1 MRVSG
6 EFFCGAAV
14 FLIANAAVAE
24 GVHPARLG
32 RQALED
38 RRRGGS
44 ALQRDYQQQSQRG
57 EFPDEAEH
65 ATILGQRYGL
75 SNADCGVCPPF
86 RFREGICLRTGFVLA
101 SITFCDEVAALL
113 RGAARYP
120 GAWCVCGRRS
130 RSNEEDRMDV
140 TLLWIVGAALVGG
153 ALSLLLAGLLAF
165 TVFSAWIPRMVSY
178 AVGAL
183 LGAAFLDVLPEAM
196 EKSSNVEVVSA
207 VTLFGVLGFFLLEK
221 AALWRHQHEHGDA
234 HPHAHIAA
242 RTGMMILVGDAFHN
256 FVDGVTIAAAFLT
269 DAKLGIATMVAV
281 AAHEIPQELGDFVV
295 LLNSGYTRS
304 RALLLNLLSSLASV
318 AGGVVG
324 YLVLAD
330 AQAVI
335 PYILAVAAA
344 SFIYIAVADLIPHLH
359 RVTDARSTAWQI
371 VLVAAGVAT
380 IVVADV
386 LLH

>member
-1 MRVSG
+1 
-6 EFFCGAAV
+6 
-14 FLIANAAVAE
+14 
-24 GVHPARLG
+24 
-32 RQALED
+32 
-38 RRRGGS
+38 
-44 ALQRDYQQQSQRG
+44 
-57 EFPDEAEH
+57 
-65 ATILGQRYGL
+65 
-75 SNADCGVCPPF
+75 
-86 RFREGICLRTGFVLA
+86 
-101 SITFCDEVAALL
+101 
-113 RGAARYP
+113 
-120 GAWCVCGRRS
+120 
-130 RSNEEDRMDV
+130 MDV

-196 EKSSNVEVVSA
+196 QKSDNVEVVSA

-234 HPHAHIAA
+234 QPHAHIGA
-242 RTGMMILVGDAFHN
+242 RTGVMILVGDAFHN

-269 DAKLGIATMVAV
+269 DARLGIATMVAV

-295 LLNSGYTRS
+295 LLNAGYARG

-318 AGGVVG
+318 AGGIIG
-324 YLVLAD
+324 YLLLAD
-330 AQAVI
+330 AQALI

-380 IVVADV
+380 IVVAEV